1 MKKYIRV
8 VNNTVAE
15 AIEIPSTVDIK
26 QLYHPDILSQFQPS
40 KDSVQVGWIL
50 KDGDWVA
57 PPVVE
62 PPPLPA
68 APTEQQTPPAN

>member
-15 AIEIPSTVDIK
+15 VIEVPNTVDIK
-26 QLYHPDILSQFQPS
+26 QLYHPDIVKNFQLSTDGV
-40 KDSVQVGWIL
+40 KVGYIL
-50 KDGDWVA
+50 EDGNWVE

-62 PPPLPA
+62 PPPLP
-68 APTEQQTPPAN
+68 PLP